1 MEFVLLMGFIL
12 LVMAIVLP
20 FKLQW
25 KIEVPTCL
33 QEIRDVK
40 TNKIAYTIIVV
51 ICVLCFVS
59 YLIFR

>member
-12 LVMAIVLP
+12 LVMEIVLP

-40 TNKIAYTIIVV
+40 TSKITYTVIVV
-51 ICVLCFVS
+51 VCVLCFVS
-59 YLIFR
+59 YLIFK

>member
-25 KIEVPTCL
+25 KVEVPTCP

-40 TNKIAYTIIVV
+40 TNKIAHTVIVV
-51 ICVLCFVS
+51 VCILCFVS
-59 YLIFR
+59 YLIFK